1 MGYVYLLLEVDAK
14 GKERHKIGI
23 TKNHPDKRAK
33 QLQTGNSNKI
43 STLNYY
49 ESANYKKIER
59 MLHKKYLS
67 KKTETENEWFNLTDE
82 DVNTFIPTC
91 EKYDKNFQFL
101 QENNSLFIKY

>member
-1 MGYVYLLLEVDAK
+1 MKGYVYLILEVDKK
-14 GKERHKIGI
+14 GNERHKIGI
-23 TKNHPDKRAK
+23 TKNHPDKRVE

-59 MLHKKYLS
+59 LLHKKFIS
-67 KKTETENEWFNLTDE
+67 KKTEAKNEWFNLTNE
-82 DVNTFIPTC
+82 DVNSFIPTC

-101 QENNSLFIKY
+101 QENNSLYF